1 MTGALFLLPKIKK
14 EEKNMAEKNVNLE
27 KMRKEVEE
35 LKVKKEQDE
44 HELIRRNN
52 QIAKLTKKERS
63 RRTSRLCSN
72 AGYLESIFPVIKDA
86 PKTDFIQ
93 LYWSRFLVTLWSE
106 NNYFDLASIGV
117 KYPLAECGLT

>member
-1 MTGALFLLPKIKK
+1 
-14 EEKNMAEKNVNLE
+14 MAEKNENLE